1 MDREGLTHMLIGV
14 TEPPGIFFFSEKKE
28 SKYEVTNLN

>member
-14 TEPPGIFFFSEKKE
+14 TEPPGIFFSEKKD